1 MGLPCIANGP
11 PVTFT
16 AGGTIT
22 KYAACVQN
30 AEGTVVVAA
39 NDNDANF
46 VGFAQNAALVGEAV
60 ALSRDGDITKA
71 IAGDVN
77 ITVGCWLITDG
88 AAGAV
93 DIKGTTAATAYNVV
107 GQALEVG
114 DTAGDEVLVI
124 QRPFYERADTIA

>member
-1 MGLPCIANGP
+1 MGLPKIANGP
-11 PVTFT
+11 PAVFT

-30 AEGTVVVAA
+30 AEGVVVVAA
-39 NDNDANF
+39 GDNDANF
-46 VGFAQNAALVGEAV
+46 VGFALNDAASGAAV
-60 ALSRDGDITKA
+60 AVSRDGDITKA
-71 IAGDVN
+71 ISGDVN

-88 AAGAV
+88 AAGRV

-114 DTAGDEVLVI
+114 DTAGDEVMVI
-124 QRPFYERADTIA
+124 QRPFYERVDTT